1 MLTFEIVRSDEI
13 SLARR
18 VEIVRL
24 LNAAYR
30 EDVGGLFATLGPAT
44 HILAVEDGA
53 VTTHAMWITR
63 WLQPGERPPLK
74 TAYVEM
80 VATLPRCQGRGL
92 ATFVMNRLVRELPD
106 SYALAA
112 LCPARS
118 GIYERLGWWFWRGP
132 LSIRLPTGGTRATP
146 DERVMVHRLPQSPPL
161 DLTTPLSAEWR
172 DGELW

>member
-1 MLTFEIVRSDEI
+1 MLTLEVVGSDEI

-18 VEIVRL
+18 LEIIRL

-30 EDVGGLFATLGPAT
+30 EEVSGLLATLGSAT
-44 HILAVEDGA
+44 HVLAVEDGA
-53 VTTHAMWITR
+53 VVTHAMWVTR
-63 WLQPGERPPLK
+63 WLQPGDLPPLN

-106 SYALAA
+106 SHALAA

-132 LSIRLPTGGTRATP
+132 LSIRLPAGGTLVTP
-146 DERVMVHRLPQSPPL
+146 DERVMVHRLPQTPPL

-172 DGELW
+172 EGELW

>member
-1 MLTFEIVRSDEI
+1 MLTLEIARSDEM

-18 VEIVRL
+18 LEIERL
-24 LNAAYR
+24 VNAAYG
-30 EDVGGLFATLGPAT
+30 EDVSGLFATLGPAT
-44 HILAVEDGA
+44 HLVAVEDGA
-53 VTTHAMWITR
+53 IVTHAMWITR
-63 WLQPGERPPLK
+63 WLQPGDLPPLE

-92 ATFVMNRLVRELPD
+92 ATFVMNRLVRELPE

-132 LSIRLPTGGTRATP
+132 LSIRLPDGGTLPTP
-146 DERVMVHRLPQSPPL
+146 DEWVMVHRLPQSPPL
-161 DLTTPLSAEWR
+161 DFTAPLSAEWR
-172 DGELW
+172 EGELW